1 MYSILAIH
9 ARRLSKIVACDVFNT
24 PTLYPDQL
32 RVLERLALMKFK
44 FSSIQPSPALFI
56 QPTGG
61 GKSLIRDVHYV
72 LLCGVSLMIV
82 PIFSLDVD
90 QKRKVI

>member
-1 MYSILAIH
+1 M
-9 ARRLSKIVACDVFNT
+9 FNT

-32 RVLERLALMKFK
+32 QVLERLALMKFK
-44 FSSIQPSPALFI
+44 LSSIQPSPVIFI